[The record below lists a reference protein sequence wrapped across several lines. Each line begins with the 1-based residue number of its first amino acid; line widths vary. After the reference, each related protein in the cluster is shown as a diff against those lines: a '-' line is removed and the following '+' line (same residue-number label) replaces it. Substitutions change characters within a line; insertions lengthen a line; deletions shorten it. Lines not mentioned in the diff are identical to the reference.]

1 MNNKKNNQLRYLLA
15 LLYIPTVGPITTKL
29 LLENFPNL
37 QDLFLASSKTLASI
51 GLVPTAVEQI
61 KNPPWDK
68 VNQNLA
74 WAEKDHR
81 HIISILDENYPP
93 LLKEIAAPPIIL
105 FVEGNIQALSS
116 TQLAIVGS
124 RNPTPSGGETAYL
137 FATEL
142 AQAGLTITSGLAIGI
157 DSKSHQG
164 AMDAK
169 KLTLAVMGTGLD
181 IIYPRS
187 NVNLAKNI
195 IANGGLLLS
204 EFPIG
209 TQPEAKNF
217 PQRNRII
224 SSLSLGTLV
233 VEATLRS
240 GSLITARYALEQG
253 REVFAIPGSIHN
265 PCARGCH
272 ALIRQGAKLVETI
285 NDILEELNITPAP
298 TKINVSLT
306 PNSIKIKNN
315 LDLKQQKLLECVDFE
330 MTPVD
335 LLIKRSGFTVQE
347 VAATLLSL
355 ELLDL
360 VNAVPGGYCKKQ

>member
-1 MNNKKNNQLRYLLA
+1 MNNKKNDQLRYLLA
-15 LLYIPTVGPITTKL
+15 LLYMPTIGPITTKL
-29 LLENFPNL
+29 LLENFSNL
-37 QDLFLASSKTLASI
+37 EELFSFSSEDLATT
-51 GLVPTAVEQI
+51 GLTPTVIEYI
-61 KNPPWDK
+61 KNPLWNK
-68 VNQNLA
+68 VDQNLA
-74 WAEKDHR
+74 WAEKNNHY
-81 HIISILDENYPP
+81 IITFLDDAYPS
-93 LLKEIAAPPIIL
+93 LLKEIVSAPTIL
-105 FVEGNIQALSS
+105 FAEGNIQALSS

-124 RNPTPSGGETAYL
+124 RNPTPSGNETTYL

-164 AMDAK
+164 AIDAK
-169 KLTLAVMGTGLD
+169 KITIAVVGTGLD

-195 IANGGLLLS
+195 LANDGLLLS

-224 SSLSLGTLV
+224 SGLSLGTLV

-240 GSLITARYALEQG
+240 GSLITARYAMEQG

-272 ALIRQGAKLVETI
+272 ALIRQGAKLVETV
-285 NDILEELNITPAP
+285 NDILEELNIP
-298 TKINVSLT
+298 TLPKNT
-306 PNSIKIKNN
+306 PNSTADRTKTKNI
-315 LDLKQQKLLECVDFE
+315 LDLKQQKLLECVNFE
-330 MTPVD
+330 ITPVD
-335 LLIKRSGFTVQE
+335 VLIARSGFTARE
-347 VAATLLSL
+347 ITTLLLSL

-360 VNAVPGGYCKKQ
+360 VQTVPGGYCKKQ